1 MWVTNA
7 GSNNVTKLSLSGAVL
22 GTFAVQTEPLGIAF
36 DGANMWVANHGS
48 NTVTKL
54 QVSNGT
60 VIGNFAV
67 GQNPWGVAFD
77 GAHIW
82 VANQYFGASVGFLFK
97 L

>member
-1 MWVTNA
+1 MGNKPA
-7 GSNNVTKLSLSGAVL
+7 GV
-22 GTFAVQTEPLGIAF
+22 AF

-82 VANQYFGASVGFLFK
+82 VANQYFGAAAGFLFK